1 MRDSFMKNIFAFA
14 RPLSALTMGCL
25 ILFAPV
31 VLAQDKAVPVDSS
44 KIVTIGGAVTE
55 IVYALGEENRI
66 IGRDSTS
73 VFPPE
78 ALQKP
83 DIGYMRALSAEGVL
97 ALGPTAILAIDGSGP
112 VEAID
117 VLKKAGT
124 PFVQIPDVFTAD
136 GIVAKIN
143 AVGKALQVEDKAEA
157 LAKSVGSDLKAASDA
172 ALAAGTGK
180 RVVFILSYRD
190 GKIMASGKATAA
202 DGIIQLAGGVNA
214 ITEYSG
220 YKAVSPEALIK
231 AAPDVILMMDNGGD
245 HSATNVALLADSA
258 IKLTPAGRDQALV
271 RMDGAY
277 LLGFGPRTASA
288 VRDLSALLGQPTKVH

>member
-1 MRDSFMKNIFAFA
+1 MNIISAFA
-14 RPLSALTMGCL
+14 RPMAGIAMGCL
-25 ILFAPV
+25 LFCAPV
-31 VLAQDKAVPVDSS
+31 VLAQDKAAPVDVS

-55 IVYALGEENRI
+55 IVYALGEEGRI

-97 ALGPTAILAIDGSGP
+97 ALGPSAILAIEGSGP

-124 PFVQIPDVFTAD
+124 PFVQIPDRFTAD
-136 GIVAKIN
+136 GIVAKIH
-143 AVGKALQVEDKAEA
+143 AVGEALQVKDKADA
-157 LAKSVGSDLKAASDA
+157 LAKSVGSDLKAASEA
-172 ALAAGTGK
+172 AAAASTHK
-180 RVVFILSYRD
+180 RVLFILSYRD
-190 GKIMASGKATAA
+190 GKIMASGKDTAA
-202 DGIIQLAGGVNA
+202 DGIIQLAGGINA
-214 ITEYSG
+214 ISEYAG
-220 YKAVSPEALIK
+220 YKALSPEALIK

-245 HSATNVALLADSA
+245 HSATTQALFADAA
-258 IKLTPAGRDQALV
+258 IKLTPAGRNQALV

-277 LLGFGPRTASA
+277 LLGFGPRTAGA
-288 VRDLSALLGQPTKVH
+288 MRDLSARLLQPTKVH